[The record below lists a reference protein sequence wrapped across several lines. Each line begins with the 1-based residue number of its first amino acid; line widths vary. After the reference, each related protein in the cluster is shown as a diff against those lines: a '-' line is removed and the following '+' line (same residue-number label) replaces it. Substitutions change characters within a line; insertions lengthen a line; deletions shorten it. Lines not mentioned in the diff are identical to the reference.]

1 MTEEEIIRETI
12 DQYNRNKKIRDKIKE
27 ESNELKK
34 QEELK
39 AHIPTFTH
47 KNIN

>member
-12 DQYNRNKKIRDKIKE
+12 DLYNRNKKIRDKMQE

-34 QEELK
+34 
-39 AHIPTFTH
+39 
-47 KNIN
+47 